1 MKVTFPLLAS
11 ALTLVSGLPALAQTA
26 SSKQAYEHCKQA
38 STAVVT
44 IYAGTE
50 IGSGSVITPDGV
62 ILTNHHVLKDAI
74 NSRGK
79 KLIYVNFLDGGH
91 YTARFIGQDVA
102 NDLALIRLNTES
114 TFPTVPLAETVAVRP
129 KEAVCAV
136 GSPLGRRGVIS
147 QGTFDGARQNGDL
160 RSQIYLYPG
169 NSGGPLIDARGAMI
183 GINKSIWEDEQ
194 GRNSG
199 ISFATSAPVARQF
212 IAKSGIAL
220 APTPIAQL
228 PPPPT
233 IANDVGG
240 TGGLNSVAV
249 STQTATEAATIPD
262 QPAAKEFIFTATPAP
277 AEVPEPTLENP
288 TSPNSDGRLG
298 VIINTETLIIRQ
310 VELGTPADRA
320 GLRPGDRLVAVNNAE
335 ISRFDQLVAFIQRR
349 PATAVLTIRRGLD
362 VLQVPVNFSH

>member
-1 MKVTFPLLAS
+1 MKATFPLFAS
-11 ALTLVSGLPALAQTA
+11 ALTLVSALPVLAQTA
-26 SSKQAYEHCKQA
+26 SSQQAYEHCKQA
-38 STAVVT
+38 SAAVVT

-91 YTARFIGQDVA
+91 YTARLISQDVA

-114 TFPTVPLAETVAVRP
+114 TFPTVPLAETLAVRP

-169 NSGGPLIDARGAMI
+169 NSGGPLIDTRGTMI

-220 APTPIAQL
+220 APASIAQL
-228 PPPPT
+228 PPPPA
-233 IANDVGG
+233 IANEVGV

-249 STQTATEAATIPD
+249 STQTATEAATSSN
-262 QPAAKEFIFTATPAP
+262 QPATKEFIFTATSAPEAAPAP
-277 AEVPEPTLENP
+277 TFENP

-298 VIINTETLIIRQ
+298 VIINTETLMVRQ
-310 VELGTPADRA
+310 VERGTPADRA

-335 ISRFDQLVAFIQRR
+335 IGSFDQLAAFIQSH
-349 PATAVLTIRRGLD
+349 PTTAVLTIRRGLS
-362 VLQVPVNFSH
+362 VLQVPVNFSN